1 MRYVSRFM
9 LFCVLLLGAV
19 PAAAQR
25 TPSIA
30 IDSLTGRDSY
40 EFYCAACHGRDGRG
54 DGPVGQALRVTPA
67 DLTTLA
73 QRHGGT
79 FPREDVR
86 KYVIGMG
93 RAIPAHGPTEM
104 PVWGPIFRTS
114 ESDARVRV
122 RIDNLLDYLDKLQ
135 VRTARVTVDSP
146 SPATK

>member
-1 MRYVSRFM
+1 MRHVTPFM
-9 LFCVLLLGAV
+9 LSALLFGAV

-25 TPSIA
+25 IPSLTIE
-30 IDSLTGRDSY
+30 SLTGRDSY

-67 DLTTLA
+67 DLTTMA
-73 QRHGGT
+73 NRHGGM

-86 KYVIGMG
+86 KYIIGMG
-93 RAIPAHGPTEM
+93 RAIPAHGPSDM

-122 RIDNLLDYLDKLQ
+122 RIDNLLDYLEKLQ
-135 VRTARVTVDSP
+135 VRTARVNRDSTSP
-146 SPATK
+146 STK